1 MSSVRPQSIASLLAA
16 LVAVALIAAPA
27 AHADIGETIIER
39 CTHGQSL
46 AGFSQSAYRKA
57 LKELTADAEEYSPCG
72 PLIQKA
78 QLAAAA
84 AGRGGSGGASESGT
98 ALTATP
104 AEQHAIA
111 HAAQSG
117 AAPVTLGGQV
127 VHPGVVHANVASAF
141 SSLPSS
147 LLATLALLAASA
159 VLFGAN
165 AVRRRIRGNDAD

>member
-16 LVAVALIAAPA
+16 FVAVALIAAPA

-78 QLAAAA
+78 QLAAAS
-84 AGRGGSGGASESGT
+84 GGHGSGAAAESGT

-147 LLATLALLAASA
+147 LLATLALLVGAA
-159 VLFGAN
+159 VMFGAT
-165 AVRRRIRGNDAD
+165 AVRRRTRGNRAD

>member
-16 LVAVALIAAPA
+16 LVAVALLAAPA

-78 QLAAAA
+78 QLAAAS
-84 AGRGGSGGASESGT
+84 GGGGSGGASESGT

-117 AAPVTLGGQV
+117 AAPVTVGGQV

-147 LLATLALLAASA
+147 LLATIALLVASA

-165 AVRRRIRGNDAD
+165 AVRRRTRGNRAD

>member
-16 LVAVALIAAPA
+16 FVAVALIGAPVA
-27 AHADIGETIIER
+27 RADVGETIIER

-72 PLIQKA
+72 PLIRQA
-78 QLAAAA
+78 QLAAAS
-84 AGRGGSGGASESGT
+84 GSGRAGT
-98 ALTATP
+98 AVESSTPLTATP
-104 AEQHAIA
+104 AEQRAIA

-117 AAPVTLGGQV
+117 AAPVALGGQV
-127 VHPGVVHANVASAF
+127 VSPGVVHANVASAF

-147 LLATLALLAASA
+147 LLATIALIVASL

-165 AVRRRIRGNDAD
+165 AVRRRIRGNRAD